1 MYVVHRPAKAITCKQ
16 SYQITLGTCFMEK
29 LHMHDVTIYVLIYA
43 VLFYNLIQ
51 HFLLPF
57 SRLPHHQKKSHTHRH
72 TPSNAEHS
80 KKKKNLIFAQACF
93 FAIVFKALPS
103 LNHSNWGSL
112 KVCDSFVSHDFP
124 FLGCTLSV
132 TGLPTASSVQRR
144 STLSSG
150 LILS

>member
-1 MYVVHRPAKAITCKQ
+1 ML
-16 SYQITLGTCFMEK
+16 SDQITSACALSKSYARCDD
-29 LHMHDVTIYVLIYA
+29 LLSYA

-51 HFLLPF
+51 HFRLPF
-57 SRLPHHQKKSHTHRH
+57 SRLPHHQKNLTHIDTH
-72 TPSNAEHS
+72 QATQSIA
-80 KKKKNLIFAQACF
+80 KKKLIFAQACF